1 MAFNNVAVRD
11 PDWKRVHPSGFGAQK
26 MPTDMPLE
34 LYGADADPTAKTNL
48 TRTHPD
54 MVKRLS
60 AA

>member
-1 MAFNNVAVRD
+1 
-11 PDWKRVHPSGFGAQK
+11 